1 MKAAVLHASQDIRYE
16 ECPTPEIRPG
26 CVKIN
31 VRACGICG
39 SDIPRV
45 LGDAAHFFPIVLG
58 HEFSGEVVEIA
69 DDVKNV
75 AVGDHVVCAPLVP
88 CFDCPDCALGN
99 FSLCK
104 HYTFIGSRIFGGMAE
119 YVVIPAR
126 NAVKFSAERSFEEA
140 ALLEPATVGCHGV
153 LCNDFKGG
161 GTTAVVGAGTIGLF
175 TAQWATLL
183 GASKVVFFDVD
194 DDRLQL
200 AKDITGFDGVNT
212 RNIAPVEAAKQLTGR
227 GFDYVFGASGACPS
241 YINCFE
247 LAANHAHVC
256 FVGTPTGPVTFTA
269 AQWEMINRRELRVT
283 GSWMSFSAPFPGRE
297 WTMCAQYLDDGRL
310 KCDRRMIHKLFP
322 LSQCKEAFDC
332 YKNPASVKGRIMLV
346 NP

>member
-58 HEFSGEVVEIA
+58 HEAAHRIVTDRKAVWERLFNEPWSGVYA
-69 DDVKNV
+69 KQVK
-75 AVGDHVVCAPLVP
+75 D
-88 CFDCPDCALGN
+88 
-99 FSLCK
+99 
-104 HYTFIGSRIFGGMAE
+104 YTFIGSRVFGGMAE

-175 TAQWATLL
+175 TAQWAALL

-212 RNIAPVEAAKQLTGR
+212 RNIAPAEAAKQLTGR

-322 LSQCKEAFDC
+322 LSQCKEVFDC

>member
-75 AVGDHVVCAPLVP
+75 AVGDHVVCAPLIP

-104 HYTFIGSRIFGGMAE
+104 HYTFIGSRVFGGMAE

-126 NAVKFSAERSFEEA
+126 NAVKFSAERNFEDA
-140 ALLEPATVGCHGV
+140 ALLEPAT
-153 LCNDFKGG
+153 
-161 GTTAVVGAGTIGLF
+161 
-175 TAQWATLL
+175 
-183 GASKVVFFDVD
+183 
-194 DDRLQL
+194 
-200 AKDITGFDGVNT
+200 
-212 RNIAPVEAAKQLTGR
+212 
-227 GFDYVFGASGACPS
+227 
-241 YINCFE
+241 
-247 LAANHAHVC
+247 
-256 FVGTPTGPVTFTA
+256 
-269 AQWEMINRRELRVT
+269 
-283 GSWMSFSAPFPGRE
+283 
-297 WTMCAQYLDDGRL
+297 
-310 KCDRRMIHKLFP
+310 
-322 LSQCKEAFDC
+322 
-332 YKNPASVKGRIMLV
+332 
-346 NP
+346 